1 MTHVERSAYPVR
13 RSLAAVALA
22 AVAALAGACVTGV
35 DADTSA
41 EPPRTTPTTAPT
53 TTRPPVTTTSPSTVP
68 TTVAPPTTAAPSTTV
83 PVPPP
88 VSPPPGSVGTPQAPA
103 PAGPEPEILEA
114 GVVGPRT
121 AAVQEQLLALG
132 YDGGPADG
140 EFGTRT
146 TMAVWAFQKVNGFAP
161 DGRVTP
167 ELWSAM
173 QAPAAPVP
181 PLRPDG
187 GGDRVE
193 IDLARQLLFLYDGGQ
208 LVLIT
213 HISTG
218 TGEEYCDGG
227 VCGVA
232 VTPTGDFTVTRRIS
246 GWRTSALGRL
256 YNPLYFHGGIAIHG
270 SPSVPDYPA
279 SHGCVRIP
287 MHIAEYFPD
296 LVTNGEPVFVV

>member
-1 MTHVERSAYPVR
+1 MTQAERLSHPVR
-13 RSLAAVALA
+13 RSLTAIALA
-22 AVAALAGACVTGV
+22 AVAALSAACVTGV
-35 DADTSA
+35 EADTSA
-41 EPPRTTPTTAPT
+41 APPTTGRTSTTVAAPTTTRRPVTTTAPT
-53 TTRPPVTTTSPSTVP
+53 TTTPAPTTTVPIPATTIAAPSASTGTP
-68 TTVAPPTTAAPSTTV
+68 EVAPPV
-83 PVPPP
+83 
-88 VSPPPGSVGTPQAPA
+88 
-103 PAGPEPEILEA
+103 GPEPAVLEA
-114 GVVGPRT
+114 GVAGPRT
-121 AAVQEQLLALG
+121 AALQQQLLAVG

-140 EFGTRT
+140 EFGTKT
-146 TMAVWAFQKVNGFAP
+146 TMAVWAFQKANGLVP

-167 ELWSAM
+167 ELWTAM
-173 QAPAAPVP
+173 QAPAPPA

-187 GGDRVE
+187 GGERVE
-193 IDLARQLLFLYDGGQ
+193 IDLARQLLFVYDGGR
-208 LVLIT
+208 LVLVT

-232 VTPTGDFTVTRRIS
+232 VTPVGDFTVTRRIS
-246 GWRTSALGRL
+246 GWRTSALGEL